1 MLGHCSL
8 NVKYIICWIKNVIF
22 ISKAKIF
29 YINFILSYIK
39 HNNGF
44 KLILNKYFVGNFI

>member
-22 ISKAKIF
+22 ISKANIF
-29 YINFILSYIK
+29 NIDFMLSYI
-39 HNNGF
+39 
-44 KLILNKYFVGNFI
+44 